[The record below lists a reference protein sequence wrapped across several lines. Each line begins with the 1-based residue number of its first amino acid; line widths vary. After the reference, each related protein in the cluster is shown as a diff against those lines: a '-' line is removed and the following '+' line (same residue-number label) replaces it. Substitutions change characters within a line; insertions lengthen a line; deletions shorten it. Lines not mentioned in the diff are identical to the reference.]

1 MIPLLLSALLMAPAT
16 VPTGPAPMP
25 RAQVER
31 SPLESRSPGFYTLS
45 ASLCDRGDSDVALV
59 VASGME
65 TPLAPELA
73 QLASDLESEG
83 YNVITEVMTGGT
95 AEDLRDWLG
104 DHPEL
109 AGAILIGHLPEAW
122 YESDW
127 GSAHEE
133 YPLDLFLMDT
143 DGTWTDAD
151 GDGKYDGHSGDRAPE
166 IWVGRID
173 AHAMEMGSEVDQLRD
188 YLTANHLYRTGSM
201 ALPDRALVFNDDDWS
216 YSGDCGLDA
225 IYSNLDLYQDES
237 QTTDDY
243 YRDRLGYGYEFVHL
257 MSHSSPWGHTFK
269 IPGGYSGT
277 VMAPEISQINPQTAF
292 VQLFACSN
300 CRWTEPSCLGNWYLF
315 GTDSGLL
322 AIGATKTGSMLEFE
336 QFYSPIGEGATPGEA
351 FREWFTNVGI
361 YDENWHYGCVLLGDP
376 TLRPLSGRGLSS
388 SRMPGAGGAGA
399 DYDVVSTSG
408 ESDCYPAA
416 ATEGD
421 LTCVAWLTGANGRLD
436 LQSRCYDGDSWS
448 QVYTVDADEY
458 WDVTPDVAFD
468 GSGDPWIA
476 WGDFD
481 YASYGYNIK
490 VATGDGFGDVSVA
503 ASASGYDVDPA
514 LAWADGMWL
523 TWQIWRRGEGDVM
536 IKRLDGGFPETYL
549 SAQGSQD
556 ITPDVAVLDGEVFVV
571 WASQSPDGGSILCSR
586 GDETGFSSPV
596 QISSGQFC
604 RAPTISALGDGLVA
618 AWQQSGDQSSIVT
631 RMYDGSSWGDEQV
644 LAQSAD
650 DGLMA
655 PSAGAGPGGA
665 PAVLWQRGFGSDATI
680 WISTFDGSSWSVPQQ
695 PVTPSGPAWLP
706 APSQAG
712 IAWSGT
718 GGSGDW
724 DIWFEQWEGTGIE
737 GWEAGAAPLSP
748 RLVSNPVRGSLVLG
762 AEASPGTAADVRVYD
777 VSGRLV
783 AGSTWEMDGANL
795 SVDMSGRPSG
805 VYAVR
810 VSRGTDRWAERFTL
824 LR

>member
-1 MIPLLLSALLMAPAT
+1 MIPLLLSAVLLASAT
-16 VPTGPAPMP
+16 VPTGPP
-25 RAQVER
+25 RLPRSEVER
-31 SPLESRSPGFYTLS
+31 SPLESRPPGFRNL
-45 ASLCDRGDSDVALV
+45 AVSLCDRGDSDVAVV

-83 YNVITEVMTGGT
+83 YSVITEVMTGGT
-95 AEDLRDWLG
+95 AEDLRSWLA
-104 DHPEL
+104 DHPDL
-109 AGAILIGHLPEAW
+109 AGAILVGHLPEAW

-133 YPLDLFLMDT
+133 YPIDLFLMDT
-143 DGTWTDAD
+143 DGTWTDSD
-151 GDGKYDGHSGDRAPE
+151 GDGIYDGHAGDRAPE

-201 ALPDRALVFNDDDWS
+201 ALPDRAMVFNDDDWS

-225 IYSNLDLYQDES
+225 VYTNLDLYQDES

-243 YRDRLGYGYEFVHL
+243 YRDRLGHGYEFVHL

-269 IPGGYSGT
+269 IPGGYSGS

-300 CRWTEPSCLGNWYLF
+300 CRWTEPNCLGNWYLF

-336 QFYSPIGEGATPGEA
+336 QFYGPIGDGETPGEA

-361 YDENWHYGCVLLGDP
+361 YDEDWHYGCVLLGDP
-376 TLRPLSGRGLSS
+376 TLRPLSGRRLSS
-388 SRMPGAGGAGA
+388 SRIAGGETGA
-399 DYDVVSTSG
+399 DYDAISVSA
-408 ESDCYPAA
+408 ESDCHPVA
-416 ATEGD
+416 ATGGG

-436 LQSRCYDGDSWS
+436 LQTRCWDGDSWS

-468 GSGDPWIA
+468 DSGSPWVA

-490 VATGDGFGDVSVA
+490 VATGEDFGDVSIA
-503 ASASGYDVDPA
+503 ASGSGYDVSPA
-514 LAWADGMWL
+514 LAWSDGMWL
-523 TWQIWRRGEGDVM
+523 AWQVWRRGEGDVM

-549 SAQGSQD
+549 SSHGSQD
-556 ITPDVAVLDGEVFVV
+556 LAPDIAVLDGEVFAV
-571 WASQSPDGGSILCSR
+571 WASQGTGGGSILCSR
-586 GDETGFSSPV
+586 GDENGFSAPV

-604 RAPTISALGDGLVA
+604 RAPAICSAAGYVA
-618 AWQQSGDQSSIVT
+618 VAWQESGSGSSIVA
-631 RMYDGSSWGDEQV
+631 RIWNGSSWEDEEV
-644 LAQSAD
+644 LMESAD
-650 DGLMA
+650 AALMK
-655 PSAGAGPGGA
+655 PSAGTGPWGS
-665 PAVLWQRGFGSDATI
+665 PVVTWQQGFGSDAGLWACI
-680 WISTFDGSSWSVPQQ
+680 FSPPVWSDPFA
-695 PVTPSGPAWLP
+695 PASPAGPAWLP
-706 APSQAG
+706 APADSG
-712 IAWSGT
+712 IAWSGP

-724 DIWFEQWEGTGIE
+724 DIWWSPWVLSGT
-737 GWEAGAAPLSP
+737 ADQGAYTEPFTP
-748 RLVSNPVRGSLVLG
+748 RLVSNPVRGNLVLG
-762 AEASPGTAADVRVYD
+762 AEASPGACADVMVYD
-777 VSGRLV
+777 MSGRLV
-783 AGSTWEMDGANL
+783 ARSPWEMDGANL
-795 SVDMSGRPSG
+795 SVDISHRPSG

-810 VSRGTDRWAERFTL
+810 VRRGTQRWTERFTL